1 MNTIVNSNCIKPTSV
16 CGATTHQETWLH
28 HLPTFSHITL
38 RVRHGLFENLW
49 HKCES
54 TSIPLCL
61 SASFHASSLLD
72 IQNGNL
78 PSVSLSHATKSTV
91 FSQSQTHYVFPHA
104 NRHYADQGSFQ
115 KAEQIRGISSGCK
128 KHLRLFKSNRLKN
141 HSEKKKKNLEL

>member
-1 MNTIVNSNCIKPTSV
+1 MNTLVNSKCIKPTSV
-16 CGATTHQETWLH
+16 CRATTYQESWSCR
-28 HLPTFSHITL
+28 LPTFSHITL

-49 HKCES
+49 HKREY

-61 SASFHASSLLD
+61 SASFHASSLLN

-91 FSQSQTHYVFPHA
+91 FSQSQTYYVFPHA
-104 NRHYADQGSFQ
+104 NRHYADQGPFQ
-115 KAEQIRGISSGCK
+115 KAAQIRGISSSCK

-141 HSEKKKKNLEL
+141 QSEKKKKYLGL